1 MTVGRRDCYPK
12 NTLHCHRMAA
22 ITPIME
28 ETTGTVPFTV
38 IVVSGVD
45 IVFAP
50 KRRLKASEL
59 NALRLFGVAFGFG
72 DFVNHA

>member
-1 MTVGRRDCYPK
+1 
-12 NTLHCHRMAA
+12 MAA

-28 ETTGTVPFTV
+28 ETTGTIPLTI
-38 IVVSGVD
+38 IVVGGVD

-72 DFVNHA
+72 NLVNHA